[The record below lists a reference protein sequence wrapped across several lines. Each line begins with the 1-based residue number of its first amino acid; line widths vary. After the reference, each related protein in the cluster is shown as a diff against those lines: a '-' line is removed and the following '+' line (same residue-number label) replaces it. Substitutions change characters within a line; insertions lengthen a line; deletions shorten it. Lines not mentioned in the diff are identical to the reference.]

1 MNSYITERFSPFF
14 IPSLIFF
21 CRLTSYSF
29 ATTLEMKRDES
40 ALLTFKAFITSDPH
54 NMLKLN
60 WSTRTSV
67 CSWIGVTCDSHGTRV
82 TRSKIPNM
90 ELVGS
95 IPPEIGNLDSLVSL
109 DISGNHLHGPIAASV
124 FNMSVID
131 SIILSNTNSSGRLP
145 EDICRHNRLQRLKI
159 LDLSLNNLEGD
170 IPLSLAECPQLETVE
185 FSGNSLSG
193 HVPREIG
200 NMTRLK

>member
-1 MNSYITERFSPFF
+1 
-14 IPSLIFF
+14 
-21 CRLTSYSF
+21 
-29 ATTLEMKRDES
+29 MKRDES

-124 FNMSVID
+124 FNMSEAFHNRF
-131 SIILSNTNSSGRLP
+131 IILLIYKCWEYESITG
-145 EDICRHNRLQRLKI
+145 
-159 LDLSLNNLEGD
+159 LE
-170 IPLSLAECPQLETVE
+170 C
-185 FSGNSLSG
+185 FS
-193 HVPREIG
+193 
-200 NMTRLK
+200 